1 MIGWCSW
8 LRGKKS
14 AASSQTFLVIY
25 PFPGNVLSSNGEK
38 KQKAPNPSLPAT
50 GESSSGKPALPAGFH
65 ASSPISESSP
75 IRRSSYFIQQDTPLP
90 SLQRKI
96 FPLLS
101 VKSYSETE
109 GEHPQHPCFPFG
121 PAGGFPFIFMAKIPG
136 SRDSGLPYPSHA
148 VCFKTARRRDEI
160 AVAVNGFGNSLFPE
174 IPQQFHPTI
183 GKHGTVQYFHIPG
196 MGGID
201 QSLGN
206 ICST

>member
-1 MIGWCSW
+1 ME
-8 LRGKKS
+8 
-14 AASSQTFLVIY
+14 TF
-25 PFPGNVLSSNGEK
+25 P
-38 KQKAPNPSLPAT
+38 APPELFTVMP
-50 GESSSGKPALPAGFH
+50 GESFL
-65 ASSPISESSP
+65 

-96 FPLLS
+96 FFLLS

-109 GEHPQHPCFPFG
+109 GEHTQHPCFPFG

-148 VCFKTARRRDEI
+148 VCFKTAWWRDEI
-160 AVAVNGFGNSLFPE
+160 AIAVNGFGNRLFPE
-174 IPQQFHPTI
+174 IPQQFQPSI

-196 MGGID
+196 TGGIG

-206 ICST
+206 ICSTQEPYAWKGFRHPSDQFRFRFHRDRKSVV

>member
-50 GESSSGKPALPAGFH
+50 GESSSGKPALPADFH
-65 ASSPISESSP
+65 ASSPIRITEPFPAPPELFTVRPGESFL

-109 GEHPQHPCFPFG
+109 GEPPTPMFSFWTGRRISLHFYGEDTRKPGFRPSLPFT
-121 PAGGFPFIFMAKIPG
+121 
-136 SRDSGLPYPSHA
+136 R
-148 VCFKTARRRDEI
+148 C
-160 AVAVNGFGNSLFPE
+160 LF
-174 IPQQFHPTI
+174 
-183 GKHGTVQYFHIPG
+183 
-196 MGGID
+196 
-201 QSLGN
+201 
-206 ICST
+206 